1 MPACLCLF
9 RTCVRSSPG
18 RCRRRRKRESPT
30 RSPLRRAAPP
40 PTLWSLSYSLGA
52 RAPPRSQKGGSMPW
66 QPEAV
71 VVSFCCLKCAV
82 RLCAFIAHQT
92 RVIKLLLCFEC
103 CGLLACPVVLV
114 CCLLLAP
121 CAFARG
127 CLSVVK
133 FTQPHPHRSF
143 GKRPPSPKGH
153 LLLAYLGLWDAPRAL
168 RPPRSERKFRV
179 LLTAPRGKKNQ
190 KKFALRAK

>member
-30 RSPLRRAAPP
+30 SDRRCGAPHHRPLFGHFRTLSAPVPPHAARRGAQGHGNRKRWLFRLLSEMCCCSFVCVYRSSNYYRVLD
-40 PTLWSLSYSLGA
+40 
-52 RAPPRSQKGGSMPW
+52 
-66 QPEAV
+66 V
-71 VVSFCCLKCAV
+71 VV
-82 RLCAFIAHQT
+82 
-92 RVIKLLLCFEC
+92 
-103 CGLLACPVVLV
+103 LACPVVLV

-121 CAFARG
+121 CSFARG

-143 GKRPPSPKGH
+143 GKRPPSPKGY
-153 LLLAYLGLWDAPRAL
+153 LLAYLGCASRPQPSAL
-168 RPPRSERKFRV
+168 RGG
-179 LLTAPRGKKNQ
+179 T
-190 KKFALRAK
+190 